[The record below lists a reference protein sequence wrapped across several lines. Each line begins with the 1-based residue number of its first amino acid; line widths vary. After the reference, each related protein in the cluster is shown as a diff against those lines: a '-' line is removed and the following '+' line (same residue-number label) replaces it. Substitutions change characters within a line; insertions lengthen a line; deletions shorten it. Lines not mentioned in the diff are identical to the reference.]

1 MKPMTHSPHRRTR
14 LKVVACKRAGVLAFA
29 LFATL
34 SNGVAAPADPV
45 NGERLAKQWCAAC
58 HIVSADQ
65 TRGADNVPAFSAIA
79 KMRGFSAENIGQ
91 FLLDP
96 HPKMPDMQLTRD
108 EARDLGAY
116 IASLAH

>member
-1 MKPMTHSPHRRTR
+1 MTHSLHRRTR
-14 LKVVACKRAGVLAFA
+14 LEVAASERVGVFAFV

-45 NGERLAKQWCAAC
+45 NGERLAKRWCAAC

-65 TRGADNVPAFSAIA
+65 TRGGDNVPAFAAIA
-79 KMRGFSAENIGQ
+79 KTPGFSAESIGQ

-108 EARDLGAY
+108 EAKDLGAY